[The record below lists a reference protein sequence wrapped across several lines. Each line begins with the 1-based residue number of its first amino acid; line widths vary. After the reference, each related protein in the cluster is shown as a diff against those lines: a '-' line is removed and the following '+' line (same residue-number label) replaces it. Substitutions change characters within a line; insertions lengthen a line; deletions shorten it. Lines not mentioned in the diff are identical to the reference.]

1 MPVDI
6 ELNQRYK
13 PEPITDYE
21 KECVAKLKP
30 GEYEIYSEK
39 FNNIVLEA
47 KEIATRIG
55 ISGFFHAGD
64 LIVGIY
70 TANGD
75 LASAYCGVYL
85 HTVTSQIAIKYILK
99 YFKDDP
105 TVGIKEG
112 DIFYANEALY
122 GGVHNPDQA
131 AIMPIFYEG
140 ELIAWAATAVHQ
152 PETGAIEPGGMPIT
166 AKTRYDEGMKLPP
179 IKIGENYQIRSDML
193 DMMAN
198 MVSRA
203 PRMQIVD
210 TKARVAGCDRI
221 RIRLQELAK
230 EKGKDLIVGVLRKMV
245 DDAEAAV
252 SKRLEQWEDGIYRS
266 VAFFDTIGTKNAL
279 VRCMLTLT
287 KKGNRLM
294 FDFSGSSPENDGSFN
309 SFAHI
314 VRAHSAIY
322 MFGVP
327 FADLPAS
334 SGIYAPIDFSVPQG
348 TYLNANWDAAVANAP
363 VTNSATMSVI
373 AHAMAK
379 LLFASGEHQLAT
391 AVYSCT
397 GCSFVVAGQN
407 QWGVLFSDILANV
420 FNSEGGGA
428 RSDRDGIDSWGFP
441 WGCWGKGPDV
451 EDMENEQ
458 PHLHL
463 FFKHRQNS
471 MGFGKYRGGAGTTIG
486 VTVHSVPSLVY
497 QSNVKNHKVPT
508 AQGLFGGYPPGTH
521 PGITVINTNYF
532 EKMKRGDSDLPTNA
546 VELVTERTIAGDYV
560 VEGNSRDARP
570 YQTGDIFIGNSSG
583 GGGYGDVLERDPYA
597 VLKDLENGF
606 ISEWVARHVYK
617 VVYDPET
624 LKLDEEATSKAREEE
639 RKQRKKRGKPFDQF
653 MEEWS
658 RKKPVEEALTYFGKW
673 PTGEPVR
680 QIVRI

>member
-1 MPVDI
+1 MPVDLD
-6 ELNQRYK
+6 LNKRYK

-21 KECVAKLKP
+21 RECIAKLKP

-85 HTVTSQIAIKYILK
+85 HTVTSQLAIKYILK

-131 AIMPIFYEG
+131 AIMPIFYDG
-140 ELIAWAATAVHQ
+140 ELIAWAVTAVHQ
-152 PETGAIEPGGMPIT
+152 PETGAIEPGGMPVT
-166 AKTRYDEGMKLPP
+166 ARTRYDEGMKLPP
-179 IKIGENYQIRSDML
+179 IKIGENYQIRTDML

-221 RIRLQELAK
+221 RVRVQELAR
-230 EKGKDLIVGVLRKMV
+230 EKGKELVVGVLRRMV
-245 DDAEAAV
+245 DAAEEAV
-252 SKRLEQWEDGIYRS
+252 SKRLEQWEDGTYRA
-266 VAFFDTIGTKNAL
+266 VTFFDTIGTQDAL
-279 VRCMLTLT
+279 VRCSLTLT
-287 KKGNRLM
+287 KKGNRVT

-309 SFAHI
+309 SFDHI
-314 VRAHSAIY
+314 TRSHSSIY
-322 MFGVP
+322 LFGVP

-334 SGIYAPIDFSVPQG
+334 SGVYAPLDFVVPKG
-348 TYLNANWDAAVANAP
+348 TYLDANWDASVANSP
-363 VTNSATMSVI
+363 VANCATVTAISL
-373 AHAMAK
+373 AMAK
-379 LLFASGEHQLAT
+379 LLFASGEHDLAT
-391 AVYSCT
+391 AVYSAT
-397 GCSFVVAGQN
+397 GCSFHVAGVN
-407 QWGVLFSDILANV
+407 QWGVLFADILANV
-420 FNSEGGGA
+420 FNAEGGGA
-428 RSDRDGIDSWGFP
+428 RTNRDGIDSWGFP
-441 WGCWGKGPDV
+441 YGCWGKGPDV

-486 VTVHSVPSLVY
+486 VAVHSVPSLVY
-497 QSNVKNHKVPT
+497 QSNSKNHKVPT
-508 AQGLFGGYPPGTH
+508 AVGLFGGYPPATH
-521 PGITVINTNYF
+521 PGITVVNTNYF
-532 EKMKRGDSDLPTNA
+532 EKMKRGDKDLPTNA
-546 VELVTERTIAGDYV
+546 IEMVKERTIKGEYLI
-560 VEGNSRDARP
+560 EGNIRDARP
-570 YQTGDIFIGNSSG
+570 YQRGDIFIGSSPG
-583 GGGYGDVLERDPYA
+583 GGGYGDVLERDPEA
-597 VLKDLENGF
+597 VIQDLENGF
-606 ISEWVARHVYK
+606 ISEWVAKNVYK

-624 LKLDEEATSKAREEE
+624 RILDEEATQKAREQE
-639 RKQRKKRGKPFDQF
+639 REARKRRGQPFDQF

-658 RKKPVEEALTYFGKW
+658 KKRPAEEALAYFGKW

-680 QIVRI
+680 EIVRI

>member
-1 MPVDI
+1 
-6 ELNQRYK
+6 
-13 PEPITDYE
+13 
-21 KECVAKLKP
+21 
-30 GEYEIYSEK
+30 
-39 FNNIVLEA
+39 
-47 KEIATRIG
+47 
-55 ISGFFHAGD
+55 
-64 LIVGIY
+64 
-70 TANGD
+70 
-75 LASAYCGVYL
+75 
-85 HTVTSQIAIKYILK
+85 
-99 YFKDDP
+99 
-105 TVGIKEG
+105 
-112 DIFYANEALY
+112 
-122 GGVHNPDQA
+122 
-131 AIMPIFYEG
+131 
-140 ELIAWAATAVHQ
+140 
-152 PETGAIEPGGMPIT
+152 MPIT
-166 AKTRYDEGMKLPP
+166 ARTRYDEGMKLPP

-210 TKARVAGCDRI
+210 TRARVAGCDRI
-221 RIRLQELAK
+221 RVRLQELAR
-230 EKGKDLIVGVLRKMV
+230 EKGKDLVVGVLRKMV
-245 DDAEAAV
+245 DDAEEAV
-252 SKRLEQWEDGIYRS
+252 RRRLEQWEDGVYRS
-266 VAFFDTIGTKNAL
+266 VAFFDTIGTTNAL

-287 KKGNRLM
+287 KKGDRLT

-334 SGIYAPIDFSVPQG
+334 SGIYAPIDFVVPQG

-373 AHAMAK
+373 AQAMAK
-379 LLFASGEHQLAT
+379 LLFASGQHQLAT
-391 AVYSCT
+391 AVYGCT

-428 RSDRDGIDSWGFP
+428 RTDRDGIDSWGFP

-486 VTVHSVPSLVY
+486 VAVHSVPSLVY

-521 PGITVINTNYF
+521 PGITVVNTNYY
-532 EKMKRGDSDLPTNA
+532 EKMKQGDKGSSIQCGATDYRTDNQRGVCSGREYPRCPTLP
-546 VELVTERTIAGDYV
+546 AGRYFYRQLFWRWRLWRCF
-560 VEGNSRDARP
+560 G
-570 YQTGDIFIGNSSG
+570 TGS
-583 GGGYGDVLERDPYA
+583 
-597 VLKDLENGF
+597 
-606 ISEWVARHVYK
+606 
-617 VVYDPET
+617 
-624 LKLDEEATSKAREEE
+624 
-639 RKQRKKRGKPFDQF
+639 
-653 MEEWS
+653 
-658 RKKPVEEALTYFGKW
+658 
-673 PTGEPVR
+673 
-680 QIVRI
+680 